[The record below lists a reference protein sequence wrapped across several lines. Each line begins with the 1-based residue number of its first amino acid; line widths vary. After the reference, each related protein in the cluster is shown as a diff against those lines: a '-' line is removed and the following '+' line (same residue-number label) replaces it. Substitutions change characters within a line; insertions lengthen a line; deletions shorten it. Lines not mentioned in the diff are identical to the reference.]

1 MLEIWLA
8 WHQWLDRWLAMILP
22 SKKGRTAASL
32 NYPLTQAGSQVTL
45 ESVARENN

>member
-1 MLEIWLA
+1 MASMARPLVGHDFA
-8 WHQWLDRWLAMILP
+8 V
-22 SKKGRTAASL
+22 KKGRTAASL